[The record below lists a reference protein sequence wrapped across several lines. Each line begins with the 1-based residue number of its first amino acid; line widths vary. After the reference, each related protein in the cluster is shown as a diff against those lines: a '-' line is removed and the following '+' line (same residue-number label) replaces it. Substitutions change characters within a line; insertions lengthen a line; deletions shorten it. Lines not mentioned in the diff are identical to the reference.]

1 MLQELLLDI
10 NWVVLVVSNLLLLL
24 TSGATVFTYVVY
36 AHLEF
41 GLLVLCWRSCMAT
54 KVVCKVHECI
64 FPVTNCSFVLV
75 AKMFKEFS
83 VAGAHMTQN
92 IL

>member
-1 MLQELLLDI
+1 
-10 NWVVLVVSNLLLLL
+10 
-24 TSGATVFTYVVY
+24 
-36 AHLEF
+36 
-41 GLLVLCWRSCMAT
+41 MAT
-54 KVVCKVHECI
+54 KVACKVHECI